1 MRKLQNMRM
10 PATIQIRMIVM
21 IVALLITL
29 AGFSEAGDMPG
40 GDSMN
45 GEVNKTAKA
54 LVVIGASYAGG
65 WKPQSPVADY
75 QIVNKGVSGQQ
86 SFEMLARFETDVV
99 ALKPDAVIIWGFIN
113 DIFRSDRDRME
124 QTLSRTRESLTAM
137 VRLARKAGIQPI
149 LATEVTIRAR
159 AGLAEVG
166 SAFMGRLL
174 GKESYQDY
182 INGQVMQMN
191 LWIKDMAA
199 HEGILLLDYQ
209 VVLSDSNGV
218 RKKVFAQEDGS
229 HISQAGY
236 GALTEYTER
245 QLIAL
250 MRAS

>member
-10 PATIQIRMIVM
+10 PVTILIRMMV
-21 IVALLITL
+21 VPLIML
-29 AGFSEAGDMPG
+29 AGLSEAGDMSG
-40 GDSMN
+40 GDSIN
-45 GEVNKTAKA
+45 GGGNKTEKT
-54 LVVIGASYAGG
+54 LVLIGASYAGG
-65 WKPQSPVADY
+65 LRPEKSVAGYDV
-75 QIVNKGVSGQQ
+75 INKGITGQQ
-86 SFEMLARFETDVV
+86 SFEMLARFEADVV
-99 ALKPDAVIIWGFIN
+99 AIKPDAVIIWGFIN

-124 QTLSRTRESLTAM
+124 QTLRRTRESLTAM
-137 VRLARKAGIQPI
+137 VQLARKAGIQPI
-149 LATEVTIRAR
+149 LATEVTVRAR

-166 SAFMGRLL
+166 SAFVGRLL

-182 INGQVMQMN
+182 VNGQVMQMN

-236 GALTEYTER
+236 SALTEYTER
-245 QLIAL
+245 QLSSL